1 MSPRSGLGPNEAG
14 CRTSVRPCALDAVG
28 YGSSVGSRAPWSA
41 HRVVTGVIVLT
52 VLLLAATP
60 RLGAAAP
67 SGVTVSRS
75 TLVLIGDSISAG
87 LAKAVHHPGGTRAED
102 ATWTISSQPG
112 AGWGEGE
119 NPRGS
124 WPLGIVH
131 GDWAADEVRAAAR
144 LHPTTIAIELGTN
157 DALRAAFAYVT
168 DSPVSLA
175 ARLTGTDENINS
187 VVRLA
192 GSVASCVV
200 LVTPSYYPPSTFGS
214 GGAVLGASTPHPRG
228 PHAAGDADASPCRGR
243 RRLGGSV
250 SPTPRSRS
258 CEQLVHERRAPPQCT
273 RGAGPGRSHHSDGSH
288 LLLIMP
294 RIS

>member
-1 MSPRSGLGPNEAG
+1 M
-14 CRTSVRPCALDAVG
+14 
-28 YGSSVGSRAPWSA
+28 
-41 HRVVTGVIVLT
+41 
-52 VLLLAATP
+52 
-60 RLGAAAP
+60 
-67 SGVTVSRS
+67 SRS

-102 ATWTISSQPG
+102 TTWTISSQPG

-200 LVTPSYYPPSTFGS
+200 LVTPSYYPPSTFGAEAQFS
-214 GGAVLGASTPHPRG
+214 VQALRTRVVLMQQATLTPHHAVVVADWAEVSA
-228 PHAAGDADASPCRGR
+228 PHHGHGR
-243 RRLGGSV
+243 ANNWF
-250 SPTPRSRS
+250 T
-258 CEQLVHERRAPPQCT
+258 
-273 RGAGPGRSHHSDGSH
+273 SDGLH
-288 LLLIMP
+288 PNAQGEQALAALITQTAATC
-294 RIS
+294 S